1 VKIRHYA
8 KRQTVTKN
16 PRFAQLFFGTLQN
29 RSVSAVSSKQ
39 KSKKSKMNITIIGAS
54 AGIGLETVKRGL
66 NRNHSITTLSRSEI
80 QLEEKNSLKM
90 IIGDATNKADLLNS
104 IQNADAIIITLGTVK
119 NMKATTL
126 FSDFA
131 KLIVEIHR
139 EKKIGV
145 PIIFVTGFGAGESK
159 NYVSWIVKMFL
170 KYFLKDVYADKTKME
185 EIITNSD
192 LNWTVVRPGRLLDK
206 ELTEKYRIENKLFK
220 GINIGGI
227 NRADVADFL
236 IKQAEKQTELKKY
249 IAISEK

>member
-1 VKIRHYA
+1 
-8 KRQTVTKN
+8 
-16 PRFAQLFFGTLQN
+16 
-29 RSVSAVSSKQ
+29 
-39 KSKKSKMNITIIGAS
+39 MNITIIGAS
-54 AGIGLETVKRGL
+54 AGIGLEAVKRGL

-80 QLEEKNSLKM
+80 QIEEKESINKIL
-90 IIGDATNKADLLNS
+90 GDATNKADLIKS
-104 IQNADAIIITLGTVK
+104 IQNAEALIITLGTGK

-139 EKKIGV
+139 ENKIEI
-145 PIIFVTGFGAGESK
+145 PLIFVTGFGAGESK
-159 NYVSWIVKMFL
+159 NYVSWLVKMFL
-170 KYFLKDVYADKTKME
+170 KYLLKDVYDDKAKME

-192 LNWTVVRPGRLLDK
+192 LNWTVVRPGRLLDGG
-206 ELTEKYRIENKLFK
+206 LTEKYRIENTLFK
-220 GINIGGI
+220 GIKIGGI

>member
-1 VKIRHYA
+1 
-8 KRQTVTKN
+8 
-16 PRFAQLFFGTLQN
+16 
-29 RSVSAVSSKQ
+29 
-39 KSKKSKMNITIIGAS
+39 MNITIIGAS

-80 QLEEKNSLKM
+80 DIEEKKSLNM
-90 IIGDATNKADLLNS
+90 ILGDATCKADLIKS
-104 IQNADAIIITLGTVK
+104 IQNAEALIITLGTSK
-119 NMKATTL
+119 NMKTTTL

-131 KLIVEIHR
+131 KLIVEIHK
-139 EKKIGV
+139 ENKIDI
-145 PIIFVTGFGAGESK
+145 PLIFVTGFGAGESK
-159 NYVSWIVKMFL
+159 NYVSWLVKMFL

-206 ELTEKYRIENKLFK
+206 ELTEKYRIENRLYK

-236 IKQAEKQTELKKY
+236 IKQAEKQSELKKY
-249 IAISEK
+249 VALAEK

>member
-1 VKIRHYA
+1 
-8 KRQTVTKN
+8 
-16 PRFAQLFFGTLQN
+16 
-29 RSVSAVSSKQ
+29 
-39 KSKKSKMNITIIGAS
+39 MNITIIGAS

-66 NRNHSITTLSRSEI
+66 TRNHSITTLSRTKIEI
-80 QLEEKNSLKM
+80 EKSKALKV
-90 IIGDATNKADLLNS
+90 ILGDATDKADLLNS
-104 IQNADAIIITLGTVK
+104 IQNADALIITLGTGK

-131 KLIVEIHR
+131 KVLLQIQE
-139 EKKIGV
+139 EKKLEI
-145 PIIFVTGFGAGESK
+145 PIIFVTGFGSGESK
-159 NYVSWIVKMFL
+159 NYVSWLVKMFL

-206 ELTEKYRIENKLFK
+206 ELTEKYRVENKLFK

-249 IAISEK
+249 IALSEK

>member
-1 VKIRHYA
+1 
-8 KRQTVTKN
+8 
-16 PRFAQLFFGTLQN
+16 
-29 RSVSAVSSKQ
+29 
-39 KSKKSKMNITIIGAS
+39 MNITIIGAS

-66 NRNHSITTLSRSEI
+66 DRNHLITTLSRTKI
-80 QLEEKNSLKM
+80 QIEEKKSLSS
-90 IIGDATNKADLLNS
+90 ILGDATNKADLINS
-104 IQNADAIIITLGTVK
+104 IQNSDALIVTLGTGK

-131 KLIVEIHR
+131 KLILEIHG
-139 EKKIGV
+139 ENKIDI
-145 PIIFVTGFGAGESK
+145 PFIFVTGFGAGESK
-159 NYVSWIVKMFL
+159 NYVSWLVKIFL
-170 KYFLKDVYADKTKME
+170 NYFLKDVYADKTKME

-206 ELTEKYRIENKLFK
+206 QLTNKYRIENKLFN

-227 NRADVADFL
+227 SRADVADFL